1 VPPLFPLTAAGSAG
15 VREERELARPPAP
28 QATSATSPVV
38 GDHRGAAEVRGIDR
52 SQGPAPPSRYRLA
65 KDRLADLMA
74 AATELGLTKPTTTA
88 FWYSRPLPGTVEVF
102 DRFVPTGTGA
112 AKGQWYYR
120 MCSDMPRQELGD
132 GLGCAA
138 GAPST
143 ALGGPLP
150 FPRGRIARPWAAP
163 DCPWTPSNARS
174 MPTSYCDGDA
184 ANRAA

>member
-1 VPPLFPLTAAGSAG
+1 M
-15 VREERELARPPAP
+15 
-28 QATSATSPVV
+28 AT
-38 GDHRGAAEVRGIDR
+38 
-52 SQGPAPPSRYRLA
+52 
-65 KDRLADLMA
+65 
-74 AATELGLTKPTTTA
+74 ATELGLTKPTTTA

-138 GAPST
+138 GGPFDGSRRTIAISQGQDRSAVGCT
-143 ALGGPLP
+143 RLSVDTVERAL
-150 FPRGRIARPWAAP
+150 
-163 DCPWTPSNARS
+163 